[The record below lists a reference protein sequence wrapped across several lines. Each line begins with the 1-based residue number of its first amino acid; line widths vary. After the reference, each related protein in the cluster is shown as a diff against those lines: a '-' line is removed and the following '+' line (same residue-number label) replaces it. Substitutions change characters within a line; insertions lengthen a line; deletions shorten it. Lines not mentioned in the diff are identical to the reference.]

1 MQATH
6 FIKTVLLSAAL
17 CLGAAQAS
25 AETFDFTFTGAGS
38 SGMGTLNGVANG
50 DGTFTATTGTG
61 SLTIGADTRALT
73 LAPNPNAPGTTVSP
87 SGIYFYDNQ
96 LFPGGI
102 LLSPAGLLFFG
113 TGGAEANIYN
123 DGENFV
129 LDVSFADLTPF
140 IQNISFTL
148 VERQTPPP
156 ETGVPEP
163 ATVLLLGLGLLGVG
177 FAQRRRGVR

>member
-102 LLSPAGLLFFG
+102 LLSSCVAVPTPVDIAHNPTSPRWPA
-113 TGGAEANIYN
+113 
-123 DGENFV
+123 
-129 LDVSFADLTPF
+129 
-140 IQNISFTL
+140 
-148 VERQTPPP
+148 
-156 ETGVPEP
+156 P
-163 ATVLLLGLGLLGVG
+163 ARPSART
-177 FAQRRRGVR
+177 